1 MKPLLL
7 DTTLR
12 EGSYVVNFQFTLDE
26 NFAISRS
33 LDRAGV
39 DYIETGHG
47 LGLGAERR
55 YGQAESDLCL
65 LEVCQDAI
73 KRAKWGMF
81 FIPGIGNEKDILTA
95 SNFGMN
101 FIRIG
106 TNINE
111 VRESEKY
118 IKLAKD
124 LGLEVFSNFM
134 KTYALSSE
142 EVLDQALVAQNFGSD
157 YVCVVDSAGYMTS
170 AQVNEYVSLLTAN
183 LEIPVGFHGHNNL
196 GLATSNSITA
206 IQSGAKMVDGSLRGI
221 GRSAGNAATEVI
233 AFLLKRLGLRFDFET
248 LSLLDISE
256 RYIDEIIKNH
266 QFVDSLGIV
275 SGFSGFHSGFESKVS
290 VYASRYS
297 LDVRE
302 VIIALTKKSKIDAL
316 DSDLEEI
323 CSELASYSRQ
333 KPKSEANS
341 SSLRSEI
348 YAEKKLSK
356 KPARKSLSEILNGAA
371 SRSKKKSVLNLV
383 SRPSEPIYSTGIV
396 YEGQYSVF
404 TSIGVDPLASISSE
418 SWGSLKDIDY
428 FMIDLP
434 FKSMIP
440 QILQQI
446 TDPDKRVFYYDDQ
459 DFLLNELVQL
469 VETVVGVDAK
479 LTIIGS
485 EGLPTK
491 TYERLSSQFFVST
504 SASTTESFTNTVVVL
519 GRSIGMH
526 ELYKIP
532 TKSILIDY
540 RAGTLNSEQVEYL
553 TSKNVLI
560 MRLNAGNSLAQAI
573 DSRIL
578 MREKFQNT
586 VGSGFYNGIS
596 VSSGNLISERGT
608 IIVDNYRNPSK
619 VIGIADGIGRLIEP
633 DEYSLADSKRLK
645 DLLSYISQ
653 TEL

>member
-12 EGSYVVNFQFTLDE
+12 EGSYVVNFQFKLDE
-26 NFAISRS
+26 TFEISRS
-33 LDRAGV
+33 LDNAGV

-65 LEVCQDAI
+65 LEVCQAAI
-73 KRAKWGMF
+73 NRAKWGMF
-81 FIPGIGNEKDILTA
+81 FIPGIGNEQDILTA
-95 SNFGMN
+95 SNFSMN

-111 VRESEKY
+111 VRESERY

-142 EVLDQALVAQNFGSD
+142 EVLAQALTAQNFGSD

-170 AQVNEYVSLLTAN
+170 AQVNEYVGLLTGN

-233 AFLLKRLGLRFDFET
+233 AFLLKRLGLRFDFDT
-248 LSLLDISE
+248 IGLLDISE

-266 QFVDSLGIV
+266 QFVESLGIV
-275 SGFSGFHSGFESKVS
+275 SGFSGFHSGFEPKVS
-290 VYASRYS
+290 VYASKYS

-302 VIIALTKKSKIDAL
+302 VIIALTKKNRIDAP
-316 DSDLEEI
+316 DSVLEEI

-333 KPKSEANS
+333 KTKSETNS
-341 SSLRSEI
+341 NQLRNEI
-348 YAEKKLSK
+348 YAEKIAL
-356 KPARKSLSEILNGAA
+356 KPSRKSLSEILTGAA
-371 SRSKKKSVLNLV
+371 IRSKKKSVLNLV
-383 SRPSEPIYSTGIV
+383 SRPSEPLYSTGIV
-396 YEGQYSVF
+396 YEGQYSVI
-404 TSIGVDPLASISSE
+404 TSIGMDPLASITSE
-418 SWGSLKDIDY
+418 SWGALTNIDY

-434 FKSMIP
+434 FKSLVP
-440 QILQQI
+440 RILQQI
-446 TDPDKRVFYYDDQ
+446 TDLDKRVFYYDDQ

-469 VETVVGVDAK
+469 VETIVGLDTK
-479 LTIIGS
+479 LTIIGP
-485 EGLPTK
+485 EGLPAK
-491 TYERLSSQFFVST
+491 TFERLSAQFFVST
-504 SASTTESFTNTVVVL
+504 SAATTKSLTPTVVVL
-519 GRSIGMH
+519 GRPIELH

-553 TSKNVLI
+553 TSKNILI

-586 VGSGFYNGIS
+586 VGSGFYNGVS

-619 VIGIADGIGRLIEP
+619 VIGIADGIGRLIDP
-633 DEYSLADSKRLK
+633 DEYSLTDSKRVK
-645 DLLSYISQ
+645 DLLLFISRSK
-653 TEL
+653 L